1 MLIWAI
7 SAK

>member
-7 SAK
+7 LAK